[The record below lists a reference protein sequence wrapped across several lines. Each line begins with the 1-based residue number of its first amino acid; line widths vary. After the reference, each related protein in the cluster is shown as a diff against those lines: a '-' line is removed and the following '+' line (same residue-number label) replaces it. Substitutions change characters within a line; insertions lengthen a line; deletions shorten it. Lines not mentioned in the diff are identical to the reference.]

1 MAKTTTKTKKETTAK
16 KATTTKKETTT
27 KKTTTA
33 KKAST
38 STKKASA
45 STKKPKVTKEQKTKG
60 AAITVIFIIF
70 LIGVVIGDYLDL
82 DFLSKDEPKY
92 DSTLIETQITEISEL
107 ATLEYRYKGNAEYDG
122 GAKKALGI
130 SIPFTSKS
138 MLVYYEGIVKIG
150 TDFSTIDVDLDAEA
164 ETLKVKV
171 PHSKILSHEID
182 MDSFEVLDV
191 KNGLFNSVTPE
202 DNAEFIKVQKNN
214 MEKDIMEG
222 ELLAEADE
230 KTKSQ
235 VVSFV
240 QVTYPDL
247 EVTVDFAE

>member
-1 MAKTTTKTKKETTAK
+1 MAKTTTKTKKEATAK

-38 STKKASA
+38 STKKSST

-164 ETLKVKV
+164 ETLKVTV

-202 DNAEFIKVQKNN
+202 DNAEFIKAQKNN

-235 VVSFV
+235 VVAFV

>member
-130 SIPFTSKS
+130 NIPFTSKS

-164 ETLKVKV
+164 ETLKVTV

-202 DNAEFIKVQKNN
+202 DNAEFIKAQKNN